1 MAKVFI
7 SHSSIDKDVVRLF
20 KDIVLKFGIGL
31 TDADIFFTSSPE
43 TGVPVGG
50 NIPEYI
56 KNNLKD
62 CDFAFLMISE
72 NYKKSEVCLNEM
84 GAAMVLGKK
93 LFPVILYNYEFD
105 KVGWL
110 IDRNLCA
117 RIDDV
122 ERLNEIRDVFVT
134 YSISTST
141 NVWNKYRDEFLCK
154 LSSMSKSDKKLVVKG
169 LLDCQLEIKRNQD
182 IYTKNISYV
191 NKIIPDYEKKSR
203 SIVEKHNQSLDLEE
217 REILLEDLANVLN
230 RWAEEMERLIPS
242 IRDSLKKSFG
252 AVEYILRIKSLSLED
267 KSFWINDLRNFLSS
281 SEENY
286 EAIKGS
292 QKIIESQADMLQPQ
306 ILAKKRLLNS
316 YDSLLEVY
324 DVSINKIREIINSA
338 KDE

>member
-84 GAAMVLGKK
+84 GAAMVTSKK
-93 LFPVILYNYEFD
+93 LLPIILHNFTFD
-105 KVGWL
+105 EVGWL

-122 ERLNEIRDVFVT
+122 ERLDEIRDIFVT

-141 NVWNKYRDEFLCK
+141 NVWNRCRDEFLHT
-154 LSSMSKSDKKLVVKG
+154 LSCLSKSNKDSCVKG
-169 LLDCQLEIKRNQD
+169 LLDCQLEVKENQL
-182 IYTKNISYV
+182 IYKNNVDCINEV
-191 NKIIPDYEKKSR
+191 IPDFVKDARCLIERHNVSFDCQERKTILEK
-203 SIVEKHNQSLDLEE
+203 
-217 REILLEDLANVLN
+217 LAKVLN

-242 IRDSLKKSFG
+242 IRDSLKKSFD
-252 AVEYILRIKSLSLED
+252 AVEYILRIESLSLED
-267 KSFWINDLRNFLSS
+267 KSFWIKDLCNFLSS
-281 SEENY
+281 CEENY
-286 EAIKGS
+286 EAIKVS
-292 QKIIESQADMLQPQ
+292 QKIIESQADMLQSQ

-316 YDSLLEVY
+316 YDSLLEVF
-324 DVSINKIREIINSA
+324 DVSINKIRKIINSR
-338 KDE
+338 KEE

>member
-191 NKIIPDYEKKSR
+191 NKITPDYEKKSR

-217 REILLEDLANVLN
+217 RKILLEDLANVLN
-230 RWAEEMERLIPS
+230 RWADELEKVVPEICSSLEN
-242 IRDSLKKSFG
+242 SLK
-252 AVEYILRIKSLSLED
+252 AVEDILRIKTLPNED
-267 KSFWINDLRNFLSS
+267 KKFWVNDLSYFCSLCEGIYPTLLSS
-281 SEENY
+281 
-286 EAIKGS
+286 KRT
-292 QKIIESQADMLQPQ
+292 IESQVDMLQSQ

-324 DVSINKIREIINSA
+324 DVSINKIREIINSG
-338 KDE
+338 KEE

>member
-84 GAAMVLGKK
+84 GAAMVTSKK
-93 LFPVILYNYEFD
+93 LLPIILHNFTFD
-105 KVGWL
+105 EVGWL

-191 NKIIPDYEKKSR
+191 NKITPDYEK
-203 SIVEKHNQSLDLEE
+203 N
-217 REILLEDLANVLN
+217 REVLSKN
-230 RWAEEMERLIPS
+230 
-242 IRDSLKKSFG
+242 
-252 AVEYILRIKSLSLED
+252 
-267 KSFWINDLRNFLSS
+267 
-281 SEENY
+281 
-286 EAIKGS
+286 
-292 QKIIESQADMLQPQ
+292 
-306 ILAKKRLLNS
+306 
-316 YDSLLEVY
+316 
-324 DVSINKIREIINSA
+324 IINLLI
-338 KDE
+338 

>member
-191 NKIIPDYEKKSR
+191 NKITPDYEKKSR
-203 SIVEKHNQSLDLEE
+203 SIVEKHNQSLDLDE

-230 RWAEEMERLIPS
+230 RWSEEMERLIPS

-286 EAIKGS
+286 EAIKRS
-292 QKIIESQADMLQPQ
+292 QKIIESQADMLQSQ

-324 DVSINKIREIINSA
+324 DVSINKIRKIINSG
-338 KDE
+338 KEE